1 MIECL
6 SRRNDFRAWIVN
18 LACCIVHLKAL
29 IYVYVCKG
37 SAEKIFAQKHLAVAV
52 FFNLSPNLF
61 DWLSF
66 YLCLLLFVCELT
78 SWGPSE
84 RPFKNGFMSAL
95 VFFVTFQERIRDFSV
110 HRNLENIIDLDSSE
124 TRGRI

>member
-37 SAEKIFAQKHLAVAV
+37 SAEKIFAQKHLAIVV
-52 FFNLSPNLF
+52 FLFFFYLSPNLF

-66 YLCLLLFVCELT
+66 YLCLLLFVCEQT

-84 RPFKNGFMSAL
+84 RLKRMVQESFHVSACFL
-95 VFFVTFQERIRDFSV
+95 CDISRENTGEFSV
-110 HRNLENIIDLDSSE
+110 IWKTSLTWIALR
-124 TRGRI
+124 